1 MLYCLGRGK
10 QECKVEKEKFLVT
23 PKLEKLEGQQESPEI
38 SSTQGRQIPFFLSW
52 RGWRVSRRAQ
62 RSPIN
67 KVGKYHS
74 SPAGE
79 VGGTA
84 GEP

>member
-38 SSTQGRQIPFFLSW
+38 SSTQGRYSNTLPH
-52 RGWRVSRRAQ
+52 Q
-62 RSPIN
+62 RSLAH
-67 KVGKYHS
+67 KVGKYPS
-74 SPAGE
+74 SPAGD
-79 VGGTA
+79 VGGSA
-84 GEP
+84 GEPRDLQYTR

>member
-38 SSTQGRQIPFFLSW
+38 SSTQGRYLTFLPSW
-52 RGWRVSRRAQ
+52 RSWRVSRRALK
-62 RSPIN
+62 SPVH
-67 KVGKYHS
+67 KVGI
-74 SPAGE
+74 
-79 VGGTA
+79 
-84 GEP
+84 